1 MSKLEK
7 EAYELYRAI
16 WSSKLLKEEQPL
28 SSAPSRP
35 VARRCRIPKPM
46 QFQSIRK
53 AG

>member
-7 EAYELYRAI
+7 EAYELYRTI
-16 WSSKLLKEEQPL
+16 LSRKLLKEEQPL

-35 VARRCRIPKPM
+35 IARRCKIPKPI